1 MTMEVVLNYYDAS
14 GGGDTLEW
22 AITLNEQEADAYRAA
37 LASGQD
43 PNYCE
48 ALAEVL
54 TRAQEAITAYEK
66 KNMADWADDELIDS
80 LDIRVF
86 FPKEKD
92 CN

>member
-1 MTMEVVLNYYDAS
+1 MSMEVVLNYYDAS

-22 AITLNEQEADAYRAA
+22 AITLNEQEADTYRAA

-54 TRAQEAITAYEK
+54 TRAQEKITAYEK
-66 KNMADWADDELIDS
+66 KNMADWADDEIMDS

-86 FPKEKD
+86 FPGKEEQ
-92 CN
+92 N